1 MVISSS
7 QTIAFEPQ
15 QKRQRVDESQRS
27 RDLSVQCLG
36 HMVSKCGTMRTVSI
50 KTVSEAEHLVLAVS
64 RRSDA
69 WAWWRTTCDAR
80 GPETMSTW
88 TQSSGKANIRRGGA
102 VESLVTKIWSD
113 CQIFMRK
120 IFSCMCSHS
129 CPPSFLP
136 FSFWYHFSLT
146 LPFTVT
152 WGSVLHLWLTPPSRR
167 RRWLMRGAPPAPP
180 GRVDGGILG
189 GEVGWGEGAEGGCC
203 KTSCRVLL

>member
-1 MVISSS
+1 M
-7 QTIAFEPQ
+7 A
-15 QKRQRVDESQRS
+15 
-27 RDLSVQCLG
+27 
-36 HMVSKCGTMRTVSI
+36 SKCCTMRTVSI

-120 IFSCMCSHS
+120 IFSCKCSHS

-136 FSFWYHFSLT
+136 SFKGTRHSDITFLWHCLSQSREAQFYTSD
-146 LPFTVT
+146 
-152 WGSVLHLWLTPPSRR
+152 WRLHP
-167 RRWLMRGAPPAPP
+167 
-180 GRVDGGILG
+180 
-189 GEVGWGEGAEGGCC
+189 EGGDDWWEEHRRLRPGV
-203 KTSCRVLL
+203 SVAGS